1 MIILGIDPGL
11 NYTGFGVIEVKASK
25 MKALEYGCITNK
37 VNEIFSGKIKQ
48 IHLEIKRMINIY
60 SPHELVLEEIF
71 FSKNTRSAIDVGK
84 VCGAVTLT
92 STLLGI
98 KLYMYTPLQVK
109 QAVVGYGRAS
119 KEQVQA
125 MVKILLGLSKMP
137 KPDHAAD
144 ALAVAICHIHS
155 KNSYY

>member
-1 MIILGIDPGL
+1 LIILGIDPGL
-11 NYTGFGVIEVKASK
+11 NHTGFGVVEFTTSK
-25 MKALEYGCITNK
+25 MKALEYGCITNE
-37 VNEIFSGKIKQ
+37 VNGEFSEKIKQ
-48 IHLEIKRMINIY
+48 IHLQIKKLINIY

-71 FSKNTRSAIDVGK
+71 FSKNTRSALDVGK
-84 VCGAVTLT
+84 VCGAVALT
-92 STLLGI
+92 ATLLSTD
-98 KLYMYTPLQVK
+98 LYLYTPLQVK

-125 MVKILLGLSKMP
+125 MVKILLGLSKIP
-137 KPDHAAD
+137 RPDHAAD

>member
-11 NYTGFGVIEVKASK
+11 NYTGFGIIEVKESK

-37 VNEIFSGKIKQ
+37 VNEKFSEKIKQ
-48 IHLEIKRMINIY
+48 IHLEIKKMINIY

-84 VCGAVTLT
+84 VCGAVALT

-125 MVKILLGLSKMP
+125 MVKILLDLSKIP

-144 ALAVAICHIHS
+144 ALAVAICHINS

>member
-1 MIILGIDPGL
+1 MIIIGIDPGL
-11 NYTGFGVIEVKASK
+11 NHTG
-25 MKALEYGCITNK
+25 YGLVEIQKDKIIAIDYGSITNK
-37 VNEIFSGKIKQ
+37 PSDNFPDKIKN
-48 IHLEIKRMINIY
+48 IYRVIDHLIQTY

-84 VCGAVTLT
+84 VCGAVALT

-125 MVKILLGLSKMP
+125 MVKILLDLSKIP